1 MTTSNAASD
10 RAAAD
15 TNAKTAAEK
24 GHEKLA
30 EKRRALGRGLESL
43 LPGPRVVASVPVVP
57 QPVAK
62 EGEAERRSLDR
73 SPDSSADLGR
83 GSQPGAASSNSSPS
97 SSSAEF
103 IDGRR
108 EDGRPGAAV
117 ATQNV
122 LDSLQAVGVE
132 TAAEGQYAIE
142 IPLDQILENPHQTR
156 LEFDVKELTNLAG
169 SIQTQGVLQPIL
181 VRPAPPRLAP
191 AVPEGSH
198 TEPVR
203 RFVLILGERRF
214 RASKIAGKTT
224 IPAIVKRVS
233 EQQAAEMTLV
243 ENLQRQDLDCLEQA
257 AAFANLSTGF
267 KLTQEEIGRRVG
279 VSREQVSNYLR
290 LLKLPPEVMD
300 ALRKKELTYSH
311 ARLLL
316 SLDDDQQITKV
327 ARVVI
332 AKKMS
337 VALLME
343 LVTDAHAAP
352 GSVLEPKTGG
362 GRWQDPNVRAAQRSL
377 EASLGMKV
385 RINDKRGKGK
395 ILIEYST
402 LEDFDRVLGLLEGR

>member
-73 SPDSSADLGR
+73 SPDSSPDLGL

-97 SSSAEF
+97 SSSSSSAEF
-103 IDGRR
+103 V
-108 EDGRPGAAV
+108 DGRPGAAV

-203 RFVLILGERRF
+203 RFILILGERRF

-352 GSVLEPKTGG
+352 GSVLERKTGG